1 MSIRVSSPAARTG
14 RGVFALSLVVVIAAV
29 LTGLALGHSF
39 TAAPPVKQA
48 KTATSDRTVLQ
59 DSNDWLSERAWQ
71 RRRAKKLRN
80 RAYGGGTPFNP
91 FSAGFGAPYSPW
103 QSGGTYRTV
112 CVRLCDGYYFPI
124 SFSTT
129 RGRLAGDEQACRSR
143 CTSDA
148 RLFYYPTG
156 GGSPET
162 MVDLRG
168 RAYKDLAT
176 AFVYRT
182 RYDKSCQCRPDPWS
196 DEARERHAMYATEG
210 WKRRA
215 RRVARLQQ
223 RRPRRASDSQLYPP
237 VLGAPHGPGDQP
249 FPSESRRHQS
259 TYGYAPTTI
268 WPGETYTPPR
278 MGLGSRS
285 RAIAKRRQRQ
295 RARRRARSNWRSQ
308 FFGRDD

>member
-1 MSIRVSSPAARTG
+1 M
-14 RGVFALSLVVVIAAV
+14 VFALSLVFVVAAV
-29 LTGLALGHSF
+29 VTGLALGHAF
-39 TAAPPVKQA
+39 TATPATEQA
-48 KTATSDRTVLQ
+48 KSATSNRTVLQ

-80 RAYGGGTPFNP
+80 RTYGNGGLFNP
-91 FSAGFGAPYSPW
+91 FTAGYGAPSYSPW

-143 CTSDA
+143 CNSDA
-148 RLFYYPTG
+148 RLFYYPTS

-196 DEARERHAMYATEG
+196 DEARERHALYATEG
-210 WKRRA
+210 WKRRNQ
-215 RRVARLQQ
+215 RVARLHQ
-223 RRPRRASDSQLYPP
+223 RRARTASDSHSPLF
-237 VLGAPHGPGDQP
+237 GDQP
-249 FPSESRRHQS
+249 RQSE
-259 TYGYAPTTI
+259 YGYGPTAI
-268 WPGETYTPPR
+268 WPGESYTPPR

-285 RAIAKRRQRQ
+285 QAIAKQRQRQ
-295 RARRRARSNWRSQ
+295 RARQRAQRRARSNWRSK

>member
-1 MSIRVSSPAARTG
+1 MSFRVSSSAARPG
-14 RGVFALSLVVVIAAV
+14 RAVFALSLVVVVAAV
-29 LTGLALGHSF
+29 VTGLALGRSL
-39 TAAPPVKQA
+39 TTTPTTKQA
-48 KTATSDRTVLQ
+48 ETAVSQRAVLQ

-80 RAYGGGTPFNP
+80 RSYGNGGLFNP
-91 FSAGFGAPYSPW
+91 FSAGFGTPNYSPW

-124 SFSTT
+124 SFATT
-129 RGRLAGDEQACRSR
+129 RGRLNGDEQACRSR
-143 CTSDA
+143 CASDA
-148 RLFYYPTG
+148 RLFYYPTS

-162 MVDLRG
+162 MIDLRG

-196 DEARERHAMYATEG
+196 DEARERHAMYATES

-215 RRVARLQQ
+215 RRVARLQK
-223 RRPRRASDSQLYPP
+223 RRRRTTSDSQLYPP
-237 VLGAPHGPGDQP
+237 LFGDQAVP
-249 FPSESRRHQS
+249 DEGRPHRSE
-259 TYGYAPTTI
+259 YGYGPSTV
-268 WPGETYTPPR
+268 WPGGPNVPPR

-285 RAIAKRRQRQ
+285 KAIAKRRQRQ
-295 RARRRARSNWRSQ
+295 RLRRRARNNWRAK